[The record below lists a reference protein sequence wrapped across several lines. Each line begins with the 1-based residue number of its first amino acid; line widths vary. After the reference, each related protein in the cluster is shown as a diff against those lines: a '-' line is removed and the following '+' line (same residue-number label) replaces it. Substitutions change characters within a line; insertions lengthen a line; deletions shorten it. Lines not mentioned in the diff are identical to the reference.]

1 MHILWVYTEII
12 NMYMFCQPVHMHAC
26 RRLFGRV
33 WGELWANVLSH
44 YGNHIQGLHVSFC
57 NYNFINKSA
66 CMYEQKQANYKPRF
80 LYPSTK
86 L

>member
-44 YGNHIQGLHVSFC
+44 NSIFSMETIFKD
-57 NYNFINKSA
+57 F
-66 CMYEQKQANYKPRF
+66 MYLF
-80 LYPSTK
+80 VIIIL
-86 L
+86 